1 MANHR
6 YPAKGTCY
14 IAACKNSATTWIERS
29 ELLNGK
35 YRTIEAKV
43 CNAHAKTY
51 TRAAN
56 QNG

>member
-1 MANHR
+1 MANYR

-29 ELLNGK
+29 EFQGGQT
-35 YRTIEAKV
+35 RTIEAKV
-43 CNAHAKTY
+43 CNAHAKSY
-51 TRAAN
+51 KRAAD